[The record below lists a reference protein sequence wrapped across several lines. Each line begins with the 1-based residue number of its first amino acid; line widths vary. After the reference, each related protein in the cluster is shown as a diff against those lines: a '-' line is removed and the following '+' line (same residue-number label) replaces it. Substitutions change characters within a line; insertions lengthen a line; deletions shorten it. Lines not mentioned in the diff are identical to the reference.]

1 MTPAMTRDEIAL
13 LSKYTSK
20 CANYFEFG
28 VGGSTVHVF
37 NNSESK
43 IRGVDSS
50 IEWLSNVQS
59 VVGSERVLLT
69 HVDIGP
75 VGAWGRPVDDKFK
88 HKWCDYSMS
97 IHETDITPDFILVD
111 GRFRVGCILQS
122 IIFSLNKNC
131 DPIIS
136 LHDCQREG
144 YKLGTK
150 HLRCIE
156 RSSNLAMFKIPEEKI
171 DINLLEIEY
180 NKHKHLID

>member
-1 MTPAMTRDEIAL
+1 MTPAMTRDEIAI
-13 LSKYTSK
+13 LSKYTNK
-20 CANYFEFG
+20 CVSYFEFG

-37 NNSESK
+37 NNSDCK

-50 IEWLSNVQS
+50 LEWLDNVQR
-59 VVGSERVLLT
+59 VVDSERVLLN
-69 HVDIGP
+69 HIDIGP
-75 VGAWGRPVDDKFK
+75 IGGWGRPVDDKFK

-97 IHETDITPDFILVD
+97 IHETDVVPDFILVD

-122 IIFSLNKNC
+122 IIFSLKRNC

-136 LHDCQREG
+136 VHDCQREV

-156 RSSNLAMFKIPEEKI
+156 RSSNLAIFKIPEEKI
-171 DINLLEIEY
+171 DISLLDTEY
-180 NKHKHLID
+180 NKHKHIID